1 MKCPFGCSHHTFPN
15 RFNFCVRAR
24 KRKSLAILVS
34 VPIVALLLLN
44 FGFLDKPQIE
54 ESPDFFVGVDVAY
67 ADLAAIKKLIDKI
80 SPYTNLFVIG
90 STGITYNVT
99 KLNEVCN
106 YVYDRGMYFMIYMHQ
121 NREQLDT
128 QRQWVENAKSIWP
141 QNFIGLYAHDEPGGR
156 TLDKSE
162 YRVFIEVADNYTDAS
177 DMYVNKWKEILR
189 HIREDPINS
198 GNLTLFTSDYAL
210 YWYDYKAGYDVVFAE
225 FGWNYSRQ
233 LNIALDRGAATVQNK
248 DWGVMIT
255 WTYNHPPYIESGK
268 ELYEDMI
275 LAYNNGAKYIL
286 VFDSNKNYTEGILEE
301 EHFEAL
307 EQFWQYTQDNPRNNI
322 QIEKRVAFVL
332 PKGCGYGFRGPN
344 DKIWG
349 LWESDARSLEISHHL
364 GSLLEEYGTNLDIII
379 DDDIKYDDLYSQYI
393 FWNGTIILD
402 S

>member
-1 MKCPFGCSHHTFPN
+1 M
-15 RFNFCVRAR
+15 
-24 KRKSLAILVS
+24 KRKSLASLVS
-34 VPIVALLLLN
+34 VLIVALLILN
-44 FGFLDKPQIE
+44 FGLLNKPKIE
-54 ESPDFFVGVDVAY
+54 KYPDFFVGVDVAY
-67 ADLAAIKKLIDKI
+67 ADLVAIKKLIDQV
-80 SPYTNLFVIG
+80 SSYTNTFVIG

-99 KLNEVCN
+99 KLNEICN

-121 NREQLDT
+121 NPEQLDT

-162 YRVFIEVADNYTDAS
+162 YRVFIEAADNYTDAA
-177 DMYVNKWKEILR
+177 DMYVKQLKEILR
-189 HIREDPINS
+189 HTREYPINS
-198 GNLTLFTSDYAL
+198 GNLTLFTSDYAF
-210 YWYDYKAGYDVVFAE
+210 YWFDYKAGYDVVFAE

-233 LNIALDRGAATVQNK
+233 LNVALDRGAATVQNK

-255 WTYNHPPYIESGK
+255 WIYNNPPYIESGK

-286 VFDSNKNYTEGILEE
+286 VFDTNKNYTEGILEE

-307 EQFWQYTQDNPRNNI
+307 EQFWQYTQDNPRNNL

-332 PKGCGYGFRGPN
+332 PKGYGYGFRGPD

-349 LWESDARSLEISHHL
+349 LWEDDAFSLEISHHL
-364 GSLLEEYGTNLDIII
+364 GYLLEEYGPKLDIIY
-379 DDDIKYDDLYSQYI
+379 DDDIKYSELYSKYF

>member
-1 MKCPFGCSHHTFPN
+1 M
-15 RFNFCVRAR
+15 

-34 VPIVALLLLN
+34 VLIVALLILN
-44 FGFLDKPQIE
+44 FGLLNKPKIE
-54 ESPDFFVGVDVAY
+54 KYPDFFVGVDVAY
-67 ADLAAIKKLIDKI
+67 ADLVAIKKLIDQV
-80 SPYTNLFVIG
+80 SSYTNTFVIG

-99 KLNEVCN
+99 KLNEICN

-121 NREQLDT
+121 NPEQLDT

-162 YRVFIEVADNYTDAS
+162 YRVFIEAADNYTDAA
-177 DMYVNKWKEILR
+177 DMYVKQLKEILR
-189 HIREDPINS
+189 HTREYPINS
-198 GNLTLFTSDYAL
+198 GNLTLFTSDYAF
-210 YWYDYKAGYDVVFAE
+210 YWFDYKAGYDVVFAE

-233 LNIALDRGAATVQNK
+233 LNVALDRGAATVQNK

-255 WTYNHPPYIESGK
+255 WIYNNPPYIESGK

-286 VFDSNKNYTEGILEE
+286 VFDTNKNYTEGILEE

-307 EQFWQYTQDNPRNNI
+307 EQFWQYTQDNPRNNL

-332 PKGCGYGFRGPN
+332 PKGYGYGFRGPD

-349 LWESDARSLEISHHL
+349 LWEDDAFSLEISHHL
-364 GSLLEEYGTNLDIII
+364 GYLLEEYGPKLDIIY
-379 DDDIKYDDLYSQYI
+379 DDDIKYSELYSKYF